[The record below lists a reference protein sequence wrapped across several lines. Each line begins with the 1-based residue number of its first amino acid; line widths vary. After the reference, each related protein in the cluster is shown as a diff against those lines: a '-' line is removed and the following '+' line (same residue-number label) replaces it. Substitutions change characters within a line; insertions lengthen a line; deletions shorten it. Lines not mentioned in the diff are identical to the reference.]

1 MSFVDAYLCYDMSIL
16 FTCLRYIGAAMEGEA
31 AYNFEQDL
39 YYGTDPLELASRNVA
54 LILNEPRFGL

>member
-1 MSFVDAYLCYDMSIL
+1 MSVL
-16 FTCLRYIGAAMEGEA
+16 FTCLRYISAAMEGEA

-54 LILNEPRFGL
+54 LIMNEPRLAC